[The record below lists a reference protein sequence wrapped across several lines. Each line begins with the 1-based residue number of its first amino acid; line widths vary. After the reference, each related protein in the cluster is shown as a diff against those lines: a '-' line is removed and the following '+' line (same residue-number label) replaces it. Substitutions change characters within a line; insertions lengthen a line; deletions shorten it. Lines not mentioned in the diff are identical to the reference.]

1 VNLLLVMACRLGVYM
16 NRTVVAFF
24 TLLLLA
30 SNLWAQGAVRRRDVS
45 RTGVLA
51 DDMSFDSTDISR
63 SHLKSTPAPAPPSAT
78 PVPVSQLRIPSKALK
93 EFERARK
100 AFQSG
105 EVRASAE
112 HLQKAVQIYPDFI
125 EAHNALG
132 LRYAQI
138 GEYQK
143 AVAEHEIALSLNPRS
158 AQTHQ
163 DLAFALLLLNR
174 YSEAEAEAREALDLD
189 PQPAAPRYF
198 LARALIGQDRITPEA
213 IQLLHQSEDA
223 FPNASLVLAQIHFE
237 QGHNDQVVAAL
248 RRYLQ
253 ASPDPENKQKAECWV
268 ARLSQQPVST
278 GCSSELTRPSFR

>member
-1 VNLLLVMACRLGVYM
+1 VNLLLVMARRQGSYM
-16 NRTVVAFF
+16 NRTVVGFF

-30 SNLWAQGAVRRRDVS
+30 STIRAQDAVRRRDVS

-51 DDMSFDSTDISR
+51 DGASLDAPVIFR
-63 SHLKSTPAPAPPSAT
+63 SHLESTPTPGPPAAAPI
-78 PVPVSQLRIPSKALK
+78 PVSQLRIPSKALK

-125 EAHNALG
+125 DAHNALG
-132 LRYAQI
+132 LRYIQI

-163 DLAFALLLLNR
+163 DLAFALLLLIR
-174 YSEAEAEAREALDLD
+174 YQEAAAEAREALDLD

-198 LARALIGQDRITPEA
+198 LARALIGQGRVTPEV
-213 IQLLHQSEDA
+213 IQLLHQSEDT
-223 FPNASLVLAQIHFE
+223 FPNASLVLAQLHFE
-237 QGHNDQVVAAL
+237 EGRTDEVVAAL

-253 ASPDPENKQKAECWV
+253 APPDPENKQKAECWV
-268 ARLSQQPVST
+268 ARLSQQPVPA
-278 GCSSELTRPSFR
+278 GCPSELTRPSFR